1 MDKELLRYKSMD
13 AEKLAAELDYFFRQ
27 NYEKYSS
34 YFHNPSEKEKDL
46 YNKLMQGRFVGIKKL
61 LEDMGQGEHS
71 YLINRLTQHENNYPM
86 DLYLIYQVKRDFARD
101 YLFEN
106 YDVLAKRGLKVDSDH
121 YELTYSAELIIS
133 GKDYDNAQNNKVI
146 EKPMPEFAGWLTAHK
161 KGSVLR

>member
-46 YNKLMQGRFVGIKKL
+46 YDKLMQGRFVGIKKL

-71 YLINRLTQHENNYPM
+71 YLMNRLTQHENNYPM
-86 DLYLIYQVKRDFARD
+86 DLYLIYQIKREFARD
-101 YLFEN
+101 
-106 YDVLAKRGLKVDSDH
+106 
-121 YELTYSAELIIS
+121 
-133 GKDYDNAQNNKVI
+133 
-146 EKPMPEFAGWLTAHK
+146 
-161 KGSVLR
+161 